1 MIWDFE
7 NLISRRLFLWA
18 GVSILSGMLM
28 ILFGGNFWQ
37 FFGIQAV
44 AWGTIDAIIARVGLR
59 RVEKRLG
66 RPSTIQ
72 DEEKEAEKIRKLLWI
87 NSALDMVY
95 IAAGAAMLY
104 FGGSESA
111 LWHGSGWGVIAQ
123 GAFLYLFDVWH
134 AIRVPV
140 PLQLPNLP
148 IFTHPD
154 HDPFFME
161 GGKPG
166 AVLVH
171 GFPGTAFEM
180 RHLGR
185 VLHEDGWTVSG
196 VRLPGF
202 GPELANI
209 IEYNNSDWV
218 NHVLQTCQGLKTQ
231 GHTPILLV
239 GFSFGGALAM
249 QVAAREPID
258 GLVLLAPATWN
269 EPPIIKVA
277 ADFLRAVM
285 PISIQPM
292 RHIPVDSPMLEQQ
305 FLQYLPEIDLE
316 KPEQAEEIKHLKFPL
331 YLLDQVREVG
341 REGLAAAPKIAVP
354 TLLIQGTGDKVV
366 QPARTAKLQNKLDA
380 PVTFKTVEGPH
391 GLTMPQHPAF
401 SQVAA
406 STRAFARRI
415 LRYSKKEGH

>member
-1 MIWDFE
+1 
-7 NLISRRLFLWA
+7 
-18 GVSILSGMLM
+18 M
-28 ILFGGNFWQ
+28 ILFGGNFWH
-37 FFGIQAV
+37 FFGIQALV
-44 AWGTIDAIIARVGLR
+44 WGTIDAIIAWVGLR
-59 RVEKRLG
+59 RVGKRLG
-66 RPSTIQ
+66 KPSTIQ
-72 DEEKEAEKIRKLLWI
+72 DEEKEADKIRKLLWI

-95 IAAGAAMLY
+95 IAAGVAMLY
-104 FGGSESA
+104 FGGSETA
-111 LWHGSGWGVIAQ
+111 FWRGSGWGVIAQ
-123 GAFLYLFDVWH
+123 GAFLYIFDIWH

-185 VLHEDGWTVSG
+185 ALHEDGWTVNG

-209 IEYNNSDWV
+209 IEYDNSDWV
-218 NHVLQTCQGLKTQ
+218 NHVLQACQGLKAQ

-249 QVAAREPID
+249 QVAAREGID
-258 GLVLLAPATWN
+258 GLVLLAPATWH
-269 EPPIIKVA
+269 EPPVIKVA

-285 PISIQPM
+285 PLSIQPL
-292 RHIPVDSPMLEQQ
+292 RHIPIDSPMLEQQ

-316 KPEQAEEIKHLKFPL
+316 KPEHAEEIKHVKFPL

-341 REGLAAAPKIAVP
+341 REGLAAAPKIAAP
-354 TLLIQGTGDKVV
+354 TLLIQGSGDKVV
-366 QPARTAKLQNKLDA
+366 QPARTAKLQNKLGA
-380 PVTFKTVEGPH
+380 PATFKLVEGPH

-406 STRAFARRI
+406 NTRDFARQV
-415 LRYSKKEGH
+415 LRHSKNEQN

>member
-1 MIWDFE
+1 
-7 NLISRRLFLWA
+7 
-18 GVSILSGMLM
+18 M
-28 ILFGGNFWQ
+28 ILFGENFWQ
-37 FFGIQAV
+37 FFGIQAFI
-44 AWGTIDAIIARVGLR
+44 WGTIDAIIAWVGLR
-59 RVEKRLG
+59 RVGKRLG
-66 RPSTIQ
+66 KPSKIQ
-72 DEEKEAEKIRKLLWI
+72 EEEKEAEKIRKLLWI

-111 LWHGSGWGVIAQ
+111 FWRGSGWGVIVQ
-123 GAFLYLFDVWH
+123 GAFLYIFDLWH

-154 HDPFFME
+154 HDPFMLE

-185 VLHEDGWTVSG
+185 ALHEDDWTVSG

-209 IEYNNSDWV
+209 IEYDNSDWV
-218 NHVLQTCQGLKTQ
+218 NHVLEECQLLKKQ
-231 GHTPILLV
+231 GYAPILLV

-249 QVAAREPID
+249 QVAAREAID
-258 GLVLLAPATWN
+258 GLVLLAPATWY
-269 EPPIIKVA
+269 EPPVIKVT
-277 ADFLRAVM
+277 ADFLRALM
-285 PISIQPM
+285 PLSIQPL
-292 RHIPVDSPMLEQQ
+292 RHIPIDNPMLDKQ

-316 KPEQAEEIKHLKFPL
+316 NPQHTEEIKHLQFPL
-331 YLLDQVREVG
+331 YLLDQVRDVG
-341 REGLAAAPKIAVP
+341 REGLSAAPEIHAP
-354 TLLIQGTGDKVV
+354 TLLIQGAEDKVV
-366 QPARTAKLQNKLDA
+366 QPSRTAKLQHKLA
-380 PVTFKTVEGPH
+380 GPVTFKKVEGPH
-391 GLTMPQHPAF
+391 GLTMPQHPAY
-401 SQVAA
+401 SQVEAY
-406 STRAFARRI
+406 TRAFANQI
-415 LRYSKKEGH
+415 LQDSKIEKD

>member
-1 MIWDFE
+1 
-7 NLISRRLFLWA
+7 
-18 GVSILSGMLM
+18 M

-37 FFGIQAV
+37 FFGIQALV
-44 AWGTIDAIIARVGLR
+44 WGTIDAIIAWVGLR
-59 RVEKRLG
+59 RVGKRLG
-66 RPSTIQ
+66 KPSTIQ
-72 DEEKEAEKIRKLLWI
+72 HQENEAEKIRKLLWI
-87 NSALDMVY
+87 NSALDLVY
-95 IAAGAAMLY
+95 IAVGAAMPY

-111 LWHGSGWGVIAQ
+111 FWRGSGWGVIAQ
-123 GAFLYLFDVWH
+123 GAFLYVFDLWH

-154 HDPFFME
+154 HDPFFMK

-185 VLHEDGWTVSG
+185 ALHEDGWTVSG

-218 NHVLQTCQGLKTQ
+218 NHVLQACQRLKARE
-231 GHTPILLV
+231 HTPILLV

-258 GLVLLAPATWN
+258 GLILLAPAAWR
-269 EPPIIKVA
+269 EPPVVKVA
-277 ADFLRAVM
+277 ADFFRAVM
-285 PISIQPM
+285 PLSIQPM
-292 RHIPVDSPMLEQQ
+292 RHIPIDSPMLEKQY
-305 FLQYLPEIDLE
+305 LQYLPEIDLE
-316 KPEQAEEIKHLKFPL
+316 KPEHAEEIKHLQFPL

-341 REGLAAAPKIAVP
+341 REGLGAAPKIVAP
-354 TLLIQGTGDKVV
+354 TLLIQGSGDKVV
-366 QPARTAKLQNKLDA
+366 QPSRTVKLQNKLGA
-380 PVTFKTVEGPH
+380 PATLKMVAGPH

-401 SQVAA
+401 SQVTAN
-406 STRAFARRI
+406 TRAFARQI
-415 LRYSKKEGH
+415 LKNSKNENN